1 MPHYRRMA
9 DAAGLAILGGGAAGL
24 LAAIRAAEAGAR
36 GVVVLEAA
44 PRAGRK
50 ILVSGGGRCNVLP
63 MSEARERFVSA
74 APPRVVGR
82 FLARVPLAAQRAFFE
97 ELLGGSLR
105 EEPESGKLFPPTNRA
120 KDVRDALVARAVAAG
135 AAIRT
140 GVRVREI
147 GRTHGGFAI
156 RLAGG
161 AEVTSP
167 RVVLAAGGLSVLGG
181 GADGAGFAW
190 AEALGHALVPTYPAL
205 VPLTGDAPAHHALA
219 GVSVDARV
227 TATCAARGERAAS
240 AGGLLFTHRGWSGP
254 AVLDV
259 AHVVEKAAR
268 AGARA
273 EVTVCF
279 EEEERRG
286 KEEKISAKRR
296 EREEEKISSSGP
308 VRQGPS
314 VRATSVSAPAA
325 SSMERP
331 TDASA
336 VAAVWDEALRL
347 GGVSSGGA
355 SLSSFLRRSSSSSS
369 FSSPSCSSSSLPDR
383 LIELILGTSGVADQ
397 PLARLPRD
405 ARRRVA
411 KTLAEFPL
419 PATGT
424 EGYRTAEVT
433 GGGVALDE
441 VDPGSGRSKVVPG
454 LWLAGEVLDAFGP
467 IGGFNFQWAWG
478 TGWTA
483 GESAARG

>member
-63 MSEARERFVSA
+63 MAEARERFVSA

-97 ELLGGSLR
+97 ELLGGRLR

-135 AAIRT
+135 VTIRT
-140 GVRVREI
+140 AAPVLEV

-161 AEVTSP
+161 AEVAAP
-167 RVVLAAGGLSVLGG
+167 RVVLASGGLSVLGG
-181 GADGAGFAW
+181 GADGGGFAW
-190 AEALGHALVPTYPAL
+190 AEALGHTLVPTYPAL

-227 TATCAARGERAAS
+227 TATCAATGERAAS
-240 AGGLLFTHRGWSGP
+240 AGGFLFTHRGWSGP

-279 EEEERRG
+279 EKEEE
-286 KEEKISAKRR
+286 EEKRRFCERR
-296 EREEEKISSSGP
+296 EEEEKISSSGP

-314 VRATSVSAPAA
+314 VRGRVSRRLPRRA
-325 SSMERP
+325 ERP

-369 FSSPSCSSSSLPDR
+369 FFSSCSSSSLPDR

-411 KTLAEFPL
+411 RMLAEFPL

-441 VDPGSGRSKVVPG
+441 VDPGSGKSKVVPG